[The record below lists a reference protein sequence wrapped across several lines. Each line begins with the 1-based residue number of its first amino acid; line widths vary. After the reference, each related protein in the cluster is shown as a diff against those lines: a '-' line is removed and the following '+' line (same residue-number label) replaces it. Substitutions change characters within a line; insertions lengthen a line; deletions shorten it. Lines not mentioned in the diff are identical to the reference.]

1 MIEILATKGFLVMPH
16 ISEGRETKQAYQT
29 RWSLQPLLDKSEM
42 LDTSMRDFLERIE
55 KKFKAIPLGAD
66 PMVAPLDEA
75 EIAGLMGFFF
85 PPFRRKHQF
94 GALAKPLYYD
104 QILLTE
110 NGYNLMTSGL
120 VEEEKD
126 PATGNS
132 ATVRAGMLILSKI
145 YGEELPH
152 LESTEINYRHK
163 DSGLLTH
170 FLMMPNMEHIEI
182 VVHGK
187 KPELSRTQIREL
199 LAQPNNI
206 ELWLEC
212 LPVETFSFK
221 GLEITQA
228 VDLTPQIAQSQLQ
241 HLLLKREAV
250 LSSARIKELGKVL
263 CNLLRV
269 PDLEMGIHAIDY
281 PLRNMV
287 AHQHLVRQDL
297 LASKI
302 QDLLDPELGSTIYS
316 ETCKSGNIKIFDDLE
331 DCLAE
336 ADPIS
341 DSFLAIG
348 FKSVVLIPL
357 YGNDDHIVGMLQL
370 ASKRSYAFN
379 NLIIKQLEN
388 VIPLFRQAIR
398 RTRTDMEFRIQSVM
412 RQTFT
417 DLDPRVEWKFVK
429 AAADMI
435 EQTTGENDFLPS
447 IDPIRFEDV
456 WALYGQAD
464 IVGSS
469 KLRNDAVRRD
479 MIAELKAAIQL
490 LEAPAIDL
498 LFPLA
503 GKLAF
508 DGRKLLSRLS
518 EEMTPNDEQEVQ
530 RFLAVNFN
538 PTLKQLG
545 DTKEAKQRV
554 ATYHQELATSRKNGI
569 SNRQAYEESVSRLS
583 KAISKAITS
592 SEEDAQRIIPHYFSK
607 YRTDGIEFN
616 IYAGQSLLPSG
627 TFDKVHLQNLRLWQ
641 LQALINVTK
650 SVAGLQDS
658 LPMKM
663 TTAQLIFAFGQP
675 ITIQF
680 RMDEKRFDVEGAYNV
695 RYEVIK
701 KRIDKALV
709 LGTNQRLTQPNHLAV
724 VYTHVTDRK
733 VYLDL
738 LGYLSESG
746 QVTGEVEELEL
757 EPMQG
762 VDGLM
767 ALRVRVL

>member
-1 MIEILATKGFLVMPH
+1 MNQPLPTKGFLVMPKL
-16 ISEGRETKQAYQT
+16 SESRETKQAYRT
-29 RWSLQPLLDKSEM
+29 RWSLQPLLDVSAMRNSEE
-42 LDTSMRDFLERIE
+42 RDFLLAIE
-55 KKFKAIPLGAD
+55 QKFKAIPQDVD
-66 PMVAPLDEA
+66 PSEPPLNEDEI
-75 EIAGLMGFFF
+75 ERLTSFFF

-94 GALAKPLYYD
+94 GALAKPLSYD

-110 NGYNLMTSGL
+110 DGYKLMISGQVKQDENIL
-120 VEEEKD
+120 R
-126 PATGNS
+126 NS
-132 ATVRAGMLILSKI
+132 ATVRAGMLILTNL
-145 YGEELPH
+145 YGEELSHP
-152 LESTEINYRHK
+152 ESNEIAYRHE
-163 DSGLLTH
+163 DTGLLTH
-170 FLMMPNMEHIEI
+170 FVMMPNMEHIKI
-182 VVHGK
+182 VVHGE
-187 KPELSRTQIREL
+187 KPNLSRAQIREL
-199 LAQPNNI
+199 LAAPDNI
-206 ELWLEC
+206 ELWLQR
-212 LPVETFSFK
+212 LPVDTFSFE

-228 VDLTPQIAQSQLQ
+228 IDLTPHISQSQIQ

-250 LSSARIKELGKVL
+250 LSDERIDALGKVL
-263 CNLLRV
+263 RNLLRV
-269 PDLEMGIHAIDY
+269 PDLELGIHAIDY
-281 PLRNMV
+281 PAQYKV
-287 AHQHLVRQDL
+287 AHQYLVRQDI
-297 LASKI
+297 LAEKI
-302 QDLLDPELGSTIYS
+302 EDLLDPALGTTIYT
-316 ETCKSGNIKIFDDLE
+316 ETCASGNVKIFDDLE

-341 DSFLAIG
+341 DSFLAKG
-348 FKSVVLIPL
+348 YKSLVLVPL
-357 YGNDDHIVGMLQL
+357 YGKKEHIVGMLQL
-370 ASKRSYAFN
+370 VSKRSYAFN
-379 NLIIKQLEN
+379 SLIIRQMEY

-417 DLDPRVEWKFVK
+417 DLDPRVEWRFVK

-435 EQTTGENDFLPS
+435 EHANGNLSELPTLE
-447 IDPIRFEDV
+447 PIRFEDV

-469 KLRNDAVRRD
+469 KLRNDAVRKD
-479 MIAELKAAIQL
+479 LIAELKAAIQL

-503 GKLAF
+503 GKLSF
-508 DGRKLLSRLS
+508 DGRKLLMRLTD
-518 EEMTPNDEQEVQ
+518 EMSPNDEQEVQ
-530 RFLAVNFN
+530 RFLAIDFE
-538 PTLKQLG
+538 PMHKQLAA
-545 DTKEAKQRV
+545 TKEAKQRV
-554 ATYHQELATSRKNGI
+554 QTYQDELAVARKNGLT
-569 SNRQAYEESVSRLS
+569 NRQAYEDSVSMLS
-583 KAISKAITS
+583 RVISKAITS
-592 SEEDAQRIIPHYFSK
+592 SEEEAQRIIPHYFSK

-616 IYAGQSLLPSG
+616 IYAGQSLLPTG
-627 TFDKVHLQNLRLWQ
+627 EFTKVHLQNLRLWQ

-650 SVAGLQDS
+650 SVNGLQES

-709 LGTNQRLTQPNHLAV
+709 KGTEERLTQPDHVAV

-733 VYLDL
+733 VYLEL
-738 LGYLSESG
+738 LQYLSESG
-746 QVTGEVEELEL
+746 QVVGEVEELEL

-767 ALRVRVL
+767 ALRVKVL